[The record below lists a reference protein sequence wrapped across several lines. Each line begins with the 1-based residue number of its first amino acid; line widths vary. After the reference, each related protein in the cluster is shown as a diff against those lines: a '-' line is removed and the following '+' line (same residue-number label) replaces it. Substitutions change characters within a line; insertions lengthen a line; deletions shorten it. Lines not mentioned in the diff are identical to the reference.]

1 MFFSTLVIGLVL
13 GGTYALIAL
22 GLTIQ
27 YGIARIMNLAYGEIV
42 IAGAFFVF
50 LLVSAFGLSP
60 ILGLVLVV
68 PLGFALSWL
77 VYGIVL
83 HPLVKRAK
91 LEGQLEIDSILV
103 TFGLM
108 FLAQG
113 LFTIAFGS
121 EFAGYNWLQ
130 VPVNLL
136 GAKIAAG
143 RVLGLVIAVV
153 IGGGL
158 WLAMQHTRWGVT
170 LRAVANHP
178 EFAPLVGID
187 RDKAARIA
195 FGLGGAIAAA
205 GGAILSLYQPFT
217 AVDGGSLTM
226 KALVIVI
233 MGGVGNLGGALM
245 AGLMVGLVEA
255 YVSYAIDPGLTLAAT
270 YAIFLG
276 VLMWRPKGLFA

>member
-1 MFFSTLVIGLVL
+1 MFISTFVIGLVL

-27 YGIARIMNLAYGEIV
+27 YGIARIMNLAYGESV

-50 LLVSAFGLSP
+50 VLVTALGLSP

-68 PLGFALSWL
+68 PLGFAMSWL

-83 HPLVKRAK
+83 RPLVKRAK
-91 LEGQLEIDSILV
+91 FAGQLEIDSILV
-103 TFGLM
+103 TFGMM

-113 LFTIAFGS
+113 LFTLFFGS
-121 EFAGYNWLQ
+121 GFAGYSWLQ
-130 VPVNLL
+130 VPVTVL

-158 WLAMQHTRWGVT
+158 WLAMRHTRWGVN
-170 LRAVANHP
+170 LRAVASHP

-187 RDKAARIA
+187 RDRTARMA

-205 GGAILSLYQPFT
+205 GGAILSMYQPFT

-233 MGGVGNLGGALM
+233 MGGVGNLGGALI
-245 AGLMVGLVEA
+245 AGLLVGLVEA

>member
-27 YGIARIMNLAYGEIV
+27 YGIARIMNLAYGEIT

-50 LLVSAFGLSP
+50 LLVSSMGLSP
-60 ILGLVLVV
+60 LLGLVLVV

-77 VYGIVL
+77 LYGIVF
-83 HPLVKRAK
+83 HPLVKRASHA
-91 LEGQLEIDSILV
+91 GQLEIDSILV

-113 LFTIAFGS
+113 LFTMFFGS
-121 EFAGYNWLQ
+121 EFAGYSWLQ
-130 VPVNLL
+130 TPVNLL

-143 RVLGLVIAVV
+143 RVLGLLIAVL

-158 WLAMQHTRWGVT
+158 WLAMQRTRWGVN

-178 EFAPLVGID
+178 EFAPLVGIN
-187 RDKAARIA
+187 RNSAARVA

-205 GGAILSLYQPFT
+205 GGAVMSMYQPFT
-217 AVDGGSLTM
+217 AVDGGFLTM

-245 AGLMVGLVEA
+245 AGLMIGVVEA

-270 YAIFLG
+270 YTIFLG
-276 VLMWRPKGLFA
+276 VLLWRPKGLFA